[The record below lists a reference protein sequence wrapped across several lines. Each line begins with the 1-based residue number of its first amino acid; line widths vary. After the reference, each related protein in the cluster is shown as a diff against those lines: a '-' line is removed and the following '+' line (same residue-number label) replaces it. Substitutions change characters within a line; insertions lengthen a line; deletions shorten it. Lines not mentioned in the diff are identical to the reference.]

1 MVSELN
7 RGPLVISIAYVSAAV
22 EAMDDDGVAA
32 ILVKSRANNRR
43 LGLTG
48 ALLYHGGRFIQILE
62 GPEEQVRERYEII
75 AADPRHRSVQI
86 VKETAITVRQFPE
99 WTMGFRP
106 LADSSI
112 KNFAGFYD
120 FFDSRTALAR
130 LEHADNEAQQYL
142 EWLAEYWLPAA

>member
-1 MVSELN
+1 MGAHL
-7 RGPLVISIAYVSAAV
+7 ISITYVSAAV
-22 EAMDDDGVAA
+22 EAMTDDGVAA

-48 ALLYHGGRFIQILE
+48 ALLYHGGRFIQMLE
-62 GPEEQVRERYEII
+62 GPEDEVRARFAVI
-75 AADPRHRSVQI
+75 ATDPRHRSVQV
-86 VKETAITVRQFPE
+86 VKETEISERQFPE

-106 LADSSI
+106 VSDSSI

-120 FFDSRTALAR
+120 FFDARTALAR

>member
-7 RGPLVISIAYVSAAV
+7 RGSLVISIAYVSAAA
-22 EAMDDDGVAA
+22 EEMDDDGVAA

-62 GPEEQVRERYEII
+62 GPDDQVRERYDII
-75 AADPRHRSVQI
+75 ALDPRHRSVQI
-86 VKETAITVRQFPE
+86 VKETAIAVRQFPE

-106 LADSSI
+106 LSDRSI

-120 FFDSRTALAR
+120 FFDSRTALERAD
-130 LEHADNEAQQYL
+130 HADNEAQRYL
-142 EWLAEYWLPAA
+142 EWLAGYWLPSA